1 MRERV
6 RNPGRAGFTLVEILV
21 SLVLLSML
29 AAAVFPVITR
39 QADEGD
45 PVRVAND
52 LGNIRTGIEMFNL
65 NVRPE
70 LPGDLEDLANKI
82 VPATDENIRGVAYVS
97 GADASWNGP
106 YISVPVL
113 SSAAAADG
121 VVTTGYG
128 GELVNQLVLFDA
140 DAANGGAETTN
151 AAVADFASIKV
162 TGLSQTAFDR
172 VNELVDGK
180 NENTDALRKQ
190 GGMLRCPGTTCD
202 PATSPVYYL
211 AVPHR

>member
-1 MRERV
+1 MRELV
-6 RNPGRAGFTLVEILV
+6 SHPGRAGFTLVEILV

-29 AAAVFPVITR
+29 AAAVFPVISR

-52 LGNIRTGIEMFNL
+52 LGNIRTGIEMFSL

-82 VPATDENIRGVAYVS
+82 EPAADASIRGVAYAA
-97 GADASWNGP
+97 GANVYWKGP

-113 SSAAAADG
+113 SSAAAVDG

-128 GELVNQLVLFDA
+128 GQLVNQISLYDT
-140 DAANGGAETTN
+140 DAANGGAATTD
-151 AAVADFASIKV
+151 ALTADFAAVKI
-162 TGLSQTAFDR
+162 TGLSQTAFER
-172 VNELVDGK
+172 INEIIDGT
-180 NENTDALRKQ
+180 NEDSDAVRKQ
-190 GGMLRCPGTTCD
+190 SGMLRCPGLTCD
-202 PATSPVYYL
+202 PAASPVYYL